1 MGFGLLLGLG
11 RKKKLGAPLAPTL
24 AVAAIL
30 AGGLALLP
38 LHLVPLELE
47 ALSAAG
53 LPGALADLGGAWL
66 APLALSALVPF
77 GLAAT
82 LLGRKRAAPIVV
94 GTAIAFA
101 AWLTLEAILPTVH
114 VALMPAWL
122 IGPWLLVQA
131 GIAALIA
138 RLAATK
144 SPS

>member
-1 MGFGLLLGLG
+1 M
-11 RKKKLGAPLAPTL
+11 
-24 AVAAIL
+24 
-30 AGGLALLP
+30 
-38 LHLVPLELE
+38 
-47 ALSAAG
+47 
-53 LPGALADLGGAWL
+53 
-66 APLALSALVPF
+66 
-77 GLAAT
+77 
-82 LLGRKRAAPIVV
+82 